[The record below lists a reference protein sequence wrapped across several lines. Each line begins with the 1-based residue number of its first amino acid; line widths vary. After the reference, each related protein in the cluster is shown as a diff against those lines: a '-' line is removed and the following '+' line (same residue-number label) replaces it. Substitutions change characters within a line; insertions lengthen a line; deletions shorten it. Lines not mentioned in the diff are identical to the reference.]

1 MNLAAARRRTPK
13 GSSLRSFLRRFAL
26 AALIAPAAV
35 GVGVAMFASP
45 AEAAPA
51 AVQEQTL
58 QTEITRLTNAQRT
71 THGCAAVTVNA
82 QLTTAAAGHSAWM
95 ARTGTFSHTGSAGS
109 TFVVRA
115 RAAGFARPAGENIA
129 WGYRSAAE
137 VVNAWMK
144 SPGHRAN
151 ILNCKSRTVGVGA
164 VRNATGTPYYTQVFG
179 F

>member
-1 MNLAAARRRTPK
+1 
-13 GSSLRSFLRRFAL
+13 
-26 AALIAPAAV
+26 
-35 GVGVAMFASP
+35 MFATP

-51 AVQEQTL
+51 TVQEQTL
-58 QTEITRLTNAQRT
+58 QSDITRLTNAQRT
-71 THGCAAVTVNA
+71 THGCAAVTVNV
-82 QLTTAAAGHSAWM
+82 QLTAAAVGHSAWM
-95 ARTGTFSHTGSAGS
+95 ARTGTFSHTGAAGS
-109 TFVVRA
+109 TFVARS

-151 ILNCKSRTVGVGA
+151 ILSCASKTVGVGA
-164 VRNATGTPYYTQVFG
+164 VLNASGAPYYTQVFG